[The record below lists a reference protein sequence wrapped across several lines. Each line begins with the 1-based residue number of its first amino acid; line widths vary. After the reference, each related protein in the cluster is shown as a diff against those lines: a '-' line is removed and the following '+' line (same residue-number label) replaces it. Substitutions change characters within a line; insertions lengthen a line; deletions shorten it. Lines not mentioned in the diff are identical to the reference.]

1 MEGEQRGNRRPWR
14 REDRLRSHRLH
25 EELTIVRLLEY
36 AVPHDGVSDG
46 ILVEERAHG
55 FAIVDSD
62 RFRGEARLTS
72 TGPV

>member
-14 REDRLRSHRLH
+14 REDEDRLRRHRLH

-46 ILVEERAHG
+46 ILVDERAHG
-55 FAIVDSD
+55 VAIVDSD
-62 RFRGEARLTS
+62 RFRGEAMAA
-72 TGPV
+72 GA